1 MSTYI
6 VFDLEWN
13 QGNSVREQDIKELP
27 FEIVEVGAVK
37 LNEHMEQVSE
47 FSRLVRPQVYHE
59 MHKITGDLIHLTMED
74 LEKGDP
80 FTVVARDF
88 LEWSGKDSIFC
99 TWGTQDLTEFQRNM
113 EYYHM
118 KPLSDGP
125 LAFYDVQKLFSLS
138 YEDGRSRKSLEH
150 AIDVLEIDKSDAFH
164 RAICDARYTA
174 EVFKNVKVATLK
186 NYSFDSFVTPK
197 DKRQEIHIVFDD
209 YAKYISRE
217 FDSKEE
223 LLGDPEVIST
233 RCYLCHK
240 NLRRKIRWFT
250 PNGKHFISVSVCD
263 KHGYMKSKIR
273 IRKAEDDKLYVVKTS
288 KFIDEEELKEIKEK
302 QEKAKAHSKIQKV
315 IKAKNQRESSKRKR

>member
-27 FEIVEVGAVK
+27 FEIVELGAVK
-37 LNEHMEQVSE
+37 LNEQMEPIGE

-59 MHKITGDLIHLTMED
+59 MHKITEDLIHLNMDD
-74 LEKGDP
+74 LQSGEP
-80 FTVVARDF
+80 FVKVAKDF

-113 EYYHM
+113 EYYNM
-118 KPLSDGP
+118 KPLSNGP

-138 YEDGRSRKSLEH
+138 FEDGRSRKSLEH
-150 AIDVLEIDKSDAFH
+150 AIDVLNIPKSLVFH
-164 RAICDARYTA
+164 RAITDARYTA
-174 EVFKNVKVATLK
+174 EVFRNVKSSTLK

-197 DKRQEIHIVFDD
+197 SKRQEIHIVFDD

-217 FDSKEE
+217 FETKEE

-250 PNGKHFISVSVCD
+250 PNGKHFISVSYCD
-263 KHGYMKSKIR
+263 KHGFMKSKIR
-273 IRKAEDDKLYVVKTS
+273 IKKAEDDKLYVVKTS
-288 KFIDEEELKEIKEK
+288 KFIDQEELAEIKAR
-302 QEKAKAHSKIQKV
+302 QEKARAHSKIQKALKT
-315 IKAKNQRESSKRKR
+315 KAQKQSDRK